1 MAVGGVGGVVPT
13 GYVLVLMDEFTTV
26 NSPVSR
32 EGDISKAC
40 DIDELSRPL
49 RYIFSSNVCVFCYYR
64 RSPPRWS
71 QENGLNIFN

>member
-1 MAVGGVGGVVPT
+1 MAVGGVGW
-13 GYVLVLMDEFTTV
+13 VLVLLSEFTTV

-40 DIDELSRPL
+40 DIGELISRPL
-49 RYIFSSNVCVFCYYR
+49 RYIFFCYYR

>member
-1 MAVGGVGGVVPT
+1 MALGGVGWVLGVGVV
-13 GYVLVLMDEFTTV
+13 TTV

-40 DIDELSRPL
+40 DIGELISRPL
-49 RYIFSSNVCVFCYYR
+49 RYIFFCYYR

>member
-1 MAVGGVGGVVPT
+1 MAVGGVGW
-13 GYVLVLMDEFTTV
+13 VLVLLSEFTTV

-49 RYIFSSNVCVFCYYR
+49 KYIFLLNVCVLLPAK
-64 RSPPRWS
+64 SP
-71 QENGLNIFN
+71 

>member
-1 MAVGGVGGVVPT
+1 MALGGVGWVLGVGVV
-13 GYVLVLMDEFTTV
+13 TTV

-49 RYIFSSNVCVFCYYR
+49 RYIFFCYYR

>member
-1 MAVGGVGGVVPT
+1 MALGGVGWVLGVGVV
-13 GYVLVLMDEFTTV
+13 TTV

-49 RYIFSSNVCVFCYYR
+49 RYIFSSNVCVFCFYR